1 MFCFFC
7 FCCWFFLFK
16 SKWIVF
22 SHHTFVIDIKQA
34 ALYCLS
40 QPFLFF
46 FCFSLKTALLVAEEF
61 FQQGD
66 LEQQELKSTPMA
78 MMDRAKKDELP
89 QMQVGFIDSVCL
101 PLYKVSGIQSFG
113 SMFSTLC
120 VKSNFSRKK
129 KIFFLICHGKSWNFT
144 AIK

>member
-1 MFCFFC
+1 M
-7 FCCWFFLFK
+7 
-16 SKWIVF
+16 
-22 SHHTFVIDIKQA
+22 
-34 ALYCLS
+34 
-40 QPFLFF
+40 
-46 FCFSLKTALLVAEEF
+46 AEEF

-120 VKSNFSRKK
+120 VKSNFSRK
-129 KIFFLICHGKSWNFT
+129 T
-144 AIK
+144 

>member
-1 MFCFFC
+1 MDCFF
-7 FCCWFFLFK
+7 
-16 SKWIVF
+16 S
-22 SHHTFVIDIKQA
+22 SYFVIDIKQA

-78 MMDRAKKDELP
+78 MMDRAKKDQLP

-113 SMFSTLC
+113 SMF
-120 VKSNFSRKK
+120 
-129 KIFFLICHGKSWNFT
+129 
-144 AIK
+144 